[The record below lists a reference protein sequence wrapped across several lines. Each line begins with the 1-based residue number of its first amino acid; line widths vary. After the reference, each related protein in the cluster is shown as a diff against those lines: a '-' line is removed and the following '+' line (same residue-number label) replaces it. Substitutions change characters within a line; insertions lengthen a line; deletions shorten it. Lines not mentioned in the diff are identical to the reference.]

1 MKKLAALLLAI
12 MVVFTLAGC
21 DNGTATVDS
30 SDGVSVEECY
40 WSVIHSKSADEMAAY
55 VSVGDA
61 NDYYGNVQNV
71 FGSDTYSVKA
81 EASGHYD
88 GYEVFYIT
96 VQSNSDKSK
105 TMSNFELFEKKGN
118 NYYLVLD
125 ADTISEINQNCV
137 CPSCAGTGGITTGQN
152 TCGIC
157 GGTGT
162 QYIPNAYYDAGT
174 GMWMG
179 NYISC
184 SGCGGSGHI
193 GSSSFT
199 PCDNCDGRRYVF
211 EP

>member
-81 EASGHYD
+81 EASG
-88 GYEVFYIT
+88 
-96 VQSNSDKSK
+96 
-105 TMSNFELFEKKGN
+105 
-118 NYYLVLD
+118 
-125 ADTISEINQNCV
+125 
-137 CPSCAGTGGITTGQN
+137 
-152 TCGIC
+152 
-157 GGTGT
+157 T